1 MANGWYDFVNGQTLP
16 ASQVQDYL
24 MNQTV
29 MVFADSTARDTAL
42 YAITT
47 QGMVTFL
54 QDTNALEYYTG
65 SAWATVGADTTLTNV
80 LITAPRETTNIQA
93 DATSG
98 SETLNVLSGAH
109 MYHTSNAAG
118 NFTLNVRGNV
128 STSLN
133 SMLSVGQTIT
143 AVFSCTNGA
152 TAYYLTALT
161 IDGNAQTVK
170 WQGGTAPSAGN
181 ASSIDVYSFA
191 ITKTASATFM
201 VLGSQT
207 KFA

>member
-1 MANGWYDFVNGQTLP
+1 MAYKVFANGYALN
-16 ASQVQDYL
+16 ASELNTYL

-29 MVFADSTARDTAL
+29 MVFADAAARTSGL
-42 YAITT
+42 TPSE
-47 QGMVTFL
+47 GMVTYL
-54 QDTNALEYYTG
+54 ADTNALEYYTG
-65 SAWATVGADTTLTNV
+65 SAWATVGQDTTLTNV
-80 LITAPRETTNIQA
+80 LITAAREKANIQA

-98 SETLNVLSGAH
+98 AEILNVLSGAH

-118 NFTLNVRGNV
+118 NFTLNIRGDV
-128 STSLN
+128 STTLD

-143 AVFSCTNGA
+143 AVFSVTQGS
-152 TAYYLTALT
+152 TAYYLTAIT

-191 ITKTASATFM
+191 ITKTATATFM

>member
-1 MANGWYDFVNGQTLP
+1 MAYKVFANGFALN
-16 ASQVQDYL
+16 ASELNTYL
-24 MNQTV
+24 MNQSV
-29 MVFADSTARDTAL
+29 MVFADAAARTAAFTP
-42 YAITT
+42 IE
-47 QGMVTFL
+47 GMVTYL
-54 QDTNALEYYTG
+54 QDTNALELYNGT
-65 SAWATVGADTTLTNV
+65 AWVAVGQDTTLTNV

-98 SETLNVLSGAH
+98 TENLNVLSGSH

-118 NFTLNVRGNV
+118 NFTLNVRGNS
-128 STSLN
+128 STSLD
-133 SMLSVGQTIT
+133 SLLSVGQTAT
-143 AVFSCTNGA
+143 AVFSCTNGS

-201 VLGSQT
+201 VLGSLT

>member
-1 MANGWYDFVNGQTLP
+1 MAYKTFANGFVLN
-16 ASQVQDYL
+16 ASELNTYL
-24 MNQTV
+24 MNQSV
-29 MVFADSTARDTAL
+29 IVFDDAAARTSGIA
-42 YAITT
+42 APSE
-47 QGMVTFL
+47 GMVTYL
-54 QDTNALEYYTG
+54 KDTNALEYYTG

-98 SETLNVLSGAH
+98 TENLNVLSGSH

-118 NFTLNVRGNV
+118 NFTLNVRGNS
-128 STSLN
+128 STSLD
-133 SMLSVGQTIT
+133 SLLSVGQTAT
-143 AVFSCTNGA
+143 AVFSVTQGT

-181 ASSIDVYSFA
+181 ASSVDVYSFA
-191 ITKTASATFM
+191 ITKTASATFT
-201 VLGSQT
+201 VFGSLT

>member
-1 MANGWYDFVNGQTLP
+1 MAYKVFANGFALN
-16 ASQVQDYL
+16 ASELNTYL
-24 MNQTV
+24 MNQSV
-29 MVFADSTARDTAL
+29 IVFADAAARSTALTPSE
-42 YAITT
+42 
-47 QGMVTFL
+47 GMVTYL
-54 QDTNALEYYTG
+54 MDTNALEYYTG
-65 SAWATVGADTTLTNV
+65 SAWATVGQDTTLTNV

-98 SETLNVLSGAH
+98 TENLNVLSGSH

-118 NFTLNVRGNV
+118 NFTLNVRGNG
-128 STSLN
+128 STTLDSL
-133 SMLSVGQTIT
+133 LSVGQTAT
-143 AVFSCTNGA
+143 VVFSATQGS

-181 ASSIDVYSFA
+181 ASSIDVYTFA
-191 ITKTASATFM
+191 ITKTATATFM
-201 VLGSQT
+201 VLGSLT

>member
-1 MANGWYDFVNGQTLP
+1 MAYKVFANGFALN
-16 ASQVQDYL
+16 ASELNTYL
-24 MNQTV
+24 MNQSV
-29 MVFADSTARDTAL
+29 MVFANAAARTAAL
-42 YAITT
+42 TPT
-47 QGMVTFL
+47 EGMVTYL
-54 QDTNALEYYTG
+54 EDTNALEFYNGTV
-65 SAWATVGADTTLTNV
+65 WAAVGQDSVLTNV

-98 SETLNVLSGAH
+98 SENLNVLSGSH

-118 NFTLNVRGNV
+118 NFTLNVRGNG
-128 STSLN
+128 STTLN
-133 SMLSVGQTIT
+133 SLMSVGETTT

-170 WQGGTAPSAGN
+170 WQGGTAPSSGN
-181 ASSIDVYSFA
+181 ASSIDVYTFA

-207 KFA
+207 RFA

>member
-1 MANGWYDFVNGQTLP
+1 MAFKVFANGFALN
-16 ASQVQDYL
+16 ASELNTYL
-24 MNQTV
+24 MNQSV
-29 MVFADSTARDTAL
+29 MVFANAAARSAAFTASE
-42 YAITT
+42 
-47 QGMVTFL
+47 GMVTYL
-54 QDTNALEYYTG
+54 EDTNALELYNG
-65 SAWATVGADTTLTNV
+65 AAWVAVGQDTTLTNV

-98 SETLNVLSGAH
+98 TENLNVLSGSH

-118 NFTLNVRGNV
+118 NFTMNVRGDA
-128 STSLN
+128 STTLN
-133 SMLSVGQTIT
+133 SLLSVGQTST

-152 TAYYLTALT
+152 TPYYMTALT

-170 WQGGTAPSAGN
+170 WQGGTAPTAGN

-201 VLGSQT
+201 VLGSLT

>member
-1 MANGWYDFVNGQTLP
+1 MSYKTFANGYTLN
-16 ASQVQDYL
+16 ASELNTYL

-29 MVFADSTARDTAL
+29 MVFTDSTARSTAL
-42 YAITT
+42 TAPT

-54 QDTNALEYYTG
+54 TTNNALEYYTG
-65 SAWATVGADTTLTNV
+65 SAWATVGVDTSLTNV
-80 LITAPRETTNIQA
+80 LMTSPREFTNVEA
-93 DATSG
+93 TATSG
-98 SETLNVLSGAH
+98 TTQFNIKTAAD
-109 MYHTSNAAG
+109 MYHTSNAAA
-118 NFTLNVRGNV
+118 NFSLNVRGNL
-128 STSLN
+128 TTTLA
-133 SMLSVGQTIT
+133 SMLAVGETIT
-143 AVFSCTNGA
+143 VTFRATNGA

-181 ASSIDVYSFA
+181 ASSVDVYTFA
-191 ITKTASATFM
+191 ITKTAATPTYV

>member
-1 MANGWYDFVNGQTLP
+1 MAYKVFANGFTLN
-16 ASQVQDYL
+16 ASELNTYL
-24 MNQTV
+24 MNQSV
-29 MVFADSTARDTAL
+29 IVFADSAARASAL
-42 YAITT
+42 TPSE
-47 QGMVTFL
+47 GMVTYL
-54 QDTNALEYYTG
+54 QDTNALEFYNGT
-65 SAWATVGADTTLTNV
+65 AWATVGQDTTLTNV

-98 SETLNVLSGAH
+98 TENHNVLSGSH

-128 STSLN
+128 STTLDSL
-133 SMLSVGQTIT
+133 LSVGQTTT
-143 AVFSCTNGA
+143 AVFSNTNGA

-170 WQGGTAPSAGN
+170 WQGGTAPTAGN
-181 ASSIDVYSFA
+181 ASSIDVYTFA

-201 VLGSQT
+201 VLGSLT

>member
-1 MANGWYDFVNGQTLP
+1 
-16 ASQVQDYL
+16 
-24 MNQTV
+24 MNQSV
-29 MVFADSTARDTAL
+29 MVFADAAARTSAL
-42 YAITT
+42 TPSE
-47 QGMVTFL
+47 GMVTYL
-54 QDTNALEYYTG
+54 ADTNALEYYTG
-65 SAWATVGADTTLTNV
+65 SAWATVGQDTTLTNV

-98 SETLNVLSGAH
+98 AEILNVLSGAH

-128 STSLN
+128 STSLD

-170 WQGGTAPSAGN
+170 WQGGTAPTAGN
-181 ASSIDVYSFA
+181 ASSVDIYSFA